1 VVFQR
6 LVLDK
11 LNFRFVADPSATQ
24 HERQQSQED
33 DPEAAISDQV
43 EVLAAPSQGGLLQ
56 TRLGEGGLQ
65 KKLTR
70 LYREAKTLEEEQG
83 INILFL
89 AMGFL
94 QWYEDGESKVLR
106 EGPLVLV
113 PVSLER
119 DLKRSTYTLKARE
132 EDITTNLPLAERLRD
147 QEGIGLPEIA
157 EDEDWSVSSYFESV
171 ADAVSSRVRW
181 SIDRTGIELGF
192 FSFAK
197 LLMYR
202 EPVA

>member
-1 VVFQR
+1 MFQR
-6 LVLDK
+6 FFIDTFNLRL
-11 LNFRFVADPSATQ
+11 VADPSTTQ
-24 HERQQSQED
+24 RERQQSQED
-33 DPEAAISDQV
+33 DPEDAISYQV
-43 EVLAAPSQGGLLQ
+43 EVLAAPSQDGLLQ

-83 INILFL
+83 LNILFL

-119 DLKRSTYTLKARE
+119 DLKWSTYTLKARE
-132 EDITTNLPLAERLRD
+132 EDITTNLPLAVRLRD
-147 QEGIGLPEIA
+147 QEGINPRG
-157 EDEDWSVSSYFESV
+157 
-171 ADAVSSRVRW
+171 
-181 SIDRTGIELGF
+181 
-192 FSFAK
+192 
-197 LLMYR
+197 
-202 EPVA
+202 